1 MKVLYANPIFL
12 DYRIPYYKSL
22 IKLFNNEFYILYSP
36 YRYRNRYDSLLDKI
50 SNDLGENAIEFN
62 DEKVY
67 NTSTHSFNRYSGDGK
82 NIPFSYKIINK
93 IRNIRPNVIIT
104 EGFFQWTPWII
115 LYKILFGTKLFM
127 GYERTCHT
135 ERNTNWLQLLDRKIS
150 NYFIDGYLVNGA
162 ETKKYLQ
169 SIGVSSSKIFIGGM
183 NADSKGLL
191 SSIKMFSQNDRKIF
205 KNRFKRSENGLVFL
219 FTGQIIKRKGID
231 LLLDAWRDHIKEFKD
246 DSLVVVGKGNLL
258 EELKQKFSEYE
269 SIYFE
274 GGVEYD
280 VIYKYYAIADVY
292 IMPTIEDNWSLV
304 IPEAMACGLPVATT
318 IYNGCHV
325 ELIKSGVNG
334 FVFDP
339 YKRETIIST
348 LKKFHYVDLKKFGQ
362 ASIEIEKPFNTDN
375 CAQRTYD
382 AIINIVQGCKKV

>member
-12 DYRIPYYKSL
+12 DYRVPYYKKL
-22 IKLFNNEFYILYSP
+22 IDLFRGNFYVMYSP
-36 YRYRNRYDSLLDKI
+36 YRYRNRFDSLLTKI
-50 SNDLGENAIEFN
+50 PKELGKNAIEFS

-67 NTSTHSFNRYSGDGK
+67 NTSTHSFKKYSGDGK
-82 NIPFSYKIINK
+82 NIPFAYKIISK
-93 IRNIRPNVIIT
+93 IRNLRPDVIIT

-115 LYKILFGTKLFM
+115 LYKILFGSKLFM

-150 NYFIDGYLVNGA
+150 NIFIDGYLVNGS

-183 NADSKGLL
+183 NADSEGLL
-191 SSIKMFSQNDRKIF
+191 SSIKTFSEDGRKIF
-205 KNRFKRSENGLVFL
+205 KKRFRRSENGLVFL

-246 DSLVVVGKGNLL
+246 DSLVVVGNGNLL
-258 EELKQKFSEYE
+258 EGLKQKFSEYE

-274 GGVEYD
+274 GRVEYD

-325 ELIKSGVNG
+325 ELIKQGVNG

-362 ASIEIEKPFNTDN
+362 ASIEIEEPFNTDN

-382 AIINIVQGCKKV
+382 AIMNIQGRKEV